1 VTTYIKE
8 ENEMRHP
15 RMTIAV
21 FGVAA
26 VAGVSG
32 IVAATAGGST
42 AVAANSKAHSTTTA
56 PAGTTPAAPMGTT
69 SAVSSITA
77 ATDAT
82 VHTIKT
88 SVDGKTESVLVDA
101 AGLPLYYYKPDT
113 ATTSFVSGGLAALWP
128 PLVSTSPTAA
138 GVAGKVSVVKDVH
151 GGQVSYNGHFLYT
164 FAEDSAGHVSGQD
177 VQDFFVATPGMSVI
191 GTGTSTTKAPVPS
204 SAGGYGY

>member
-1 VTTYIKE
+1 
-8 ENEMRHP
+8 MRHP

-21 FGVAA
+21 VGVTA

-42 AVAANSKAHSTTTA
+42 AVAASSKANPTTTA
-56 PAGTTPAAPMGTT
+56 PMGTTPAAPMGTT

-77 ATDAT
+77 TMDTT

-101 AGLPLYYYKPDT
+101 GELPLYYYKPDT
-113 ATTSFVSGGLAALWP
+113 ATTSFVSGALASLWP
-128 PLVSTSPTAA
+128 PLVAASPTAA
-138 GVAGKVSVVKDVH
+138 GVTGKVAVVKDVH

-164 FAEDSAGHVSGQD
+164 FAGDSAGHVSGQD
-177 VQDFFVATPGMSVI
+177 VQDFFVATPGLSAI
-191 GTGTSTTKAPVPS
+191 TANSSTTKAPAPS